1 MTTLLT
7 ANTQVKL
14 RRAAGFSLIEL
25 MVAVAIVG
33 IIGAV
38 AIPSYQNYMVKSS
51 RAAAQS
57 HLLEIAQAQQQFVVD
72 NRAYASTLT
81 ELNGM
86 TTPPDISKYYTVTID
101 VTSGPPPT
109 FIARA
114 TPKAGT
120 RQASDVTLTI
130 NNAGTK
136 EPSDKW

>member
-1 MTTLLT
+1 MFVT
-7 ANTQVKL
+7 ANMRVKL
-14 RRAAGFSLIEL
+14 RRTAGFSLIEL

-38 AIPSYQNYMVKSS
+38 AIPSYQSYMIKSS

-57 HLLEIAQAQQQFVVD
+57 HLLEIAQMQQQFLVD

-86 TTPPDISKYYTVTID
+86 TTPSDVSRYYTVTID

-114 TPKAGT
+114 TPIAGT

-136 EPSDKW
+136 TPSDKW